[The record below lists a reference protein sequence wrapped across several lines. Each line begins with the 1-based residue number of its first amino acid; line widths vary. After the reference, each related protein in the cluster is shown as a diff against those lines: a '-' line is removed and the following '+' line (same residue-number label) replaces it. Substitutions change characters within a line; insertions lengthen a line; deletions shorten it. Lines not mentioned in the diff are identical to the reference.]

1 MDLTK
6 HTSWADFSED
16 EFSETEEALP
26 PPDPNQK
33 LIIDA
38 INLSKGSVFQF
49 KIENLPYRLTGPEE
63 VYEFL
68 QITEKQA
75 GIRLQYKG
83 KRFTGFALISATTKD
98 TALKV
103 AFKYGSCFETRPVLI
118 FFKESENSPWI
129 PQKHLIPNTS
139 LSQTGIFDKTFEEDK
154 SENTPEPRAQKNNK
168 QAPRE
173 RNNKKKD
180 FSFKDPAIVE
190 AVKVRG
196 KRGGGRFN

>member
-83 KRFTGFALISATTKD
+83 KRFTGFALISTNTKD
-98 TALKV
+98 TALKII
-103 AFKYGSCFETRPVLI
+103 FKYGSCFETRPVLI
-118 FFKESENSPWI
+118 YYKESENSPWI

-139 LSQTGIFDKTFEEDK
+139 LSLTGIFDKTFEEEK
-154 SENTPEPRAQKNNK
+154 SENLPETKVQRNNK
-168 QAPRE
+168 PTP

-190 AVKVRG
+190 AIKVRG
-196 KRGGGRFN
+196 KRGGRFN